1 MIQKIGIGIVVGTFI
16 GLFTTSFFLP
26 QETPVLEVFW
36 AKITATS
43 IVTGFFC
50 GLYAHLS
57 KSKLQIFLV
66 SILIGMFVFY
76 LKYLIT
82 GHNFDPLTMGA
93 FTGALLGGVMAV
105 IRKIS
110 TSLKIMRRLRRHRKS
125 GFNNYGY

>member
-1 MIQKIGIGIVVGTFI
+1 MIQKICIGIIVGTLI

-26 QETPVLEVFW
+26 KGTPIAEIFW
-36 AKITATS
+36 TKITATS
-43 IVTGFFC
+43 IITGVFC
-50 GLYAHLS
+50 GMYASLS

-66 SILIGMFVFY
+66 SVLIGMLVFL

-93 FTGALLGGVMAV
+93 FTGALLGGILAV
-105 IRKIS
+105 IRKIN
-110 TSLKIMRRLRRHRKS
+110 TSLKVMRRLKRHRES

>member
-1 MIQKIGIGIVVGTFI
+1 MIQKICIGIIVGTLI
-16 GLFTTSFFLP
+16 GLFTTSFFLAKG
-26 QETPVLEVFW
+26 TPIIDIFW
-36 AKITATS
+36 TKITATS
-43 IVTGFFC
+43 ISTGIFC

-66 SILIGMFVFY
+66 SILIGMLVFY

-105 IRKIS
+105 IRKVS
-110 TSLKIMRRLRRHRKS
+110 TSLKVMRRLRRHRKS

>member
-1 MIQKIGIGIVVGTFI
+1 MIQKILTGIIIGTLI

-26 QETPVLEVFW
+26 KGTPIVDIFW
-36 AKITATS
+36 TKITATS
-43 IVTGFFC
+43 MITGLAC
-50 GLYAHLS
+50 ASYAYLS

-66 SILIGMFVFY
+66 SILIGMLIFY

-105 IRKIS
+105 IRKIK
-110 TSLKIMRRLRRHRKS
+110 TSLKIMRRLKRHRQS

>member
-1 MIQKIGIGIVVGTFI
+1 MIQKICIGIIVGTLI

-26 QETPVLEVFW
+26 KGTPIIDVFW
-36 AKITATS
+36 TKITATS
-43 IVTGFFC
+43 IVTGIFC
-50 GLYAHLS
+50 GFYAHLS

-66 SILIGMFVFY
+66 SILIGMLVFF

-105 IRKIS
+105 IRKII